1 MAHNASDDIIQIPDF
16 EQTIP
21 YQTEPTASTT
31 TGSPEPCSSSVS
43 SSSSTVLSTA
53 SPFSKHLQLPHAP
66 LSISKAKAKRKSLQK
81 AVTGVKFR
89 QIMIER
95 QKQKEKLEREKQKRR
110 ES

>member
-1 MAHNASDDIIQIPDF
+1 MSMQQWNF
-16 EQTIP
+16 
-21 YQTEPTASTT
+21 
-31 TGSPEPCSSSVS
+31 GRNL
-43 SSSSTVLSTA
+43 LSCQMM
-53 SPFSKHLQLPHAP
+53 QLPHAP

-110 ES
+110 ERANKARERQGKGFEAKGERRKE